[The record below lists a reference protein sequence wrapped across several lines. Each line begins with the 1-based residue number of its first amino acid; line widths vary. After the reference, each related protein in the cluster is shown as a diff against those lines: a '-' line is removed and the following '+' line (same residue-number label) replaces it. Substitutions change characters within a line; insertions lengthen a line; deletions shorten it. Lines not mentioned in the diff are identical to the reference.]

1 VSSILFSCANIR
13 GIRLKQLLLSLVN
26 LNLQATLPGGNVM
39 WTFIRPG
46 TQPGMLYEMIQQLPY
61 REQGERP
68 LIKIHVFSTRDGS
81 MVRRVWLTVC

>member
-1 VSSILFSCANIR
+1 
-13 GIRLKQLLLSLVN
+13 
-26 LNLQATLPGGNVM
+26 M

-81 MVRRVWLTVC
+81 MVRRVWLTHSLVEPVLGFSQFAYLLSSSQT